1 MPGWFVFALG
11 FSLPLFF
18 WLCHLQGWPFWWC
31 GVLLLPLAW
40 PRRGGNISAFSL
52 LPRPFQYLPG
62 CLVALLGLAA
72 IFWRNSLSLQFYPV
86 LVNLMFLLL
95 FAFSLTQKQS
105 LIERLARRFEPD
117 LPESGVRYTRA
128 VTKAWCLFF
137 LGNGAIS
144 LWSIHAGEEIWALY
158 NGLIAYLLM
167 GLMFAGEWLIRQRVR
182 RRAQQAAQSTQSAHP
197 PHTTTSVLREPP
209 HA

>member
-11 FSLPLFF
+11 FLLPLFF

-31 GVLLLPLAW
+31 GVLLLLLAW
-40 PRRGGNISAFSL
+40 PRRGGQGRDISVFSL
-52 LPRPFQYLPG
+52 LPRPLQCLPG
-62 CLVALLGLAA
+62 CLAALLGLAA
-72 IFWRNSLSLQFYPV
+72 IFWRSSLSLQFYPA

-105 LIERLARRFEPD
+105 LIERLARRVEPD
-117 LPESGVRYTRA
+117 LPESGARYTRR
-128 VTKAWCLFF
+128 VTQAWCLFF
-137 LGNGAIS
+137 LVNGAIS
-144 LWSIHAGEEIWALY
+144 LWSIRAGEEIWALY

-167 GLMFAGEWLIRQRVR
+167 GLMFAGEWLIRRRMR
-182 RRAQQAAQSTQSAHP
+182 RRAQHAAA
-197 PHTTTSVLREPP
+197 SVLRETP